1 MKRWQHSD
9 PRIKVQSA
17 KRTSGG
23 GATRSGHAADRVAH
37 PDVDVGGR
45 ESRSVPAVG
54 KAWGRRTEKRKSRH
68 CKTRRSKFDPAPES
82 PPPTP
87 FESSMKTGIIRRVG
101 SGSDPHDTAG
111 ICARKARLNVVLV
124 AEFWNGGV
132 DDIPTTKRTT
142 VTLSGTALAHESD
155 EKNRY

>member
-1 MKRWQHSD
+1 
-9 PRIKVQSA
+9 
-17 KRTSGG
+17 
-23 GATRSGHAADRVAH
+23 
-37 PDVDVGGR
+37 
-45 ESRSVPAVG
+45 
-54 KAWGRRTEKRKSRH
+54 
-68 CKTRRSKFDPAPES
+68 
-82 PPPTP
+82 
-87 FESSMKTGIIRRVG
+87 MKTGIIRRVG

-142 VTLSGTALAHESD
+142 VTLSATGLAHESD